1 MDAERLGVEVKRES
15 ADEALGKVE
24 DGAAMYEAT
33 NDMLDPAGQV
43 ATSVDREGMPWP
55 SEGAVHAHGR
65 KAVYNACSELLG

>member
-1 MDAERLGVEVKRES
+1 MGVKVKRES

-33 NDMLDPAGQV
+33 NGMLDPAGQM
-43 ATSVDREGMPWP
+43 ATLVDREGMPWP

-65 KAVYNACSELLG
+65 EAVYNACSKLLG